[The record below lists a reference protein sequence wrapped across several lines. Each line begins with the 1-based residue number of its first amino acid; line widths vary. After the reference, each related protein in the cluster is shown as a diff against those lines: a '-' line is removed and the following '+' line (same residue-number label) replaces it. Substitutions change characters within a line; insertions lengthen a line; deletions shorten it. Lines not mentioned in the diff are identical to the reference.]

1 MKTKKNKKFAISG
14 KNSSFGIIFF
24 IVLVCFLLRFL
35 CGFTLDN
42 IYLPGGADTSTHLLR
57 TWYVA
62 TKGMTNWDF
71 TLEAGRTFLFIYPP
85 LGHIITG
92 YLGSLLG
99 YLLAY
104 KLVNDLFYAAT
115 VIVFFY
121 FLREFKLDNKK
132 IVVAMIFFSF
142 MPIYSY
148 YFVDGRYPSMA
159 SVFFCLLYWI
169 FLKRAVDNNK
179 PTKNLILAG
188 LMLNF
193 SLLMSTTATFMILPI
208 VFVWLL
214 LYKLNID
221 AVKKFAVIAIIGAL
235 LSSWWTMPYYFDRWT
250 TTNGGSASIFFKEP
264 SVSGFQS
271 EMVGRFASLGMMSGA
286 VSTEVILLLI
296 VITGVYCLLSLFT
309 LKNKTPRVF
318 FILTIFIVFISFAL
332 NFKRIFIFLPIPLSI
347 IVAEGASM
355 LKNKMWLAAAIII
368 LVVSLA
374 SFYSIVP
381 QQFIKPEF
389 PQLPTDGR
397 VLYLGDGITTIDKGN
412 ELGNRY
418 EMFFTAANGNEYATG
433 WYTGLNADSES
444 AVFYTQEKIR
454 YGNLITNLTAS
465 QDEYLKYLGAGQ
477 INYVIVNKRNP
488 EIASYFTA
496 GNGFK
501 IAKENDMIIVF
512 ETKTKSSYVS
522 VNGMDVAALVEK
534 DSDKI
539 KINTDCR
546 PGSITV
552 KETYNK
558 NWQAKI
564 NTKPAQITEAEY
576 GFMKIGSSETGDCT
590 ISMEYV
596 NPVFYMVFT
605 FISFITYAA
614 STFYLAK
621 ARE

>member
-1 MKTKKNKKFAISG
+1 MKTKINKKFAM
-14 KNSSFGIIFF
+14 KNFEGFGTIFF

-71 TLEAGRTFLFIYPP
+71 ALEAGRTFLFIYPP

-115 VIVFFY
+115 AIIFFY

-132 IVVAMIFFSF
+132 IIVAMIFFSF

-169 FLKRAVDNNK
+169 FLKRVVDNNK

-188 LMLNF
+188 LLLNF
-193 SLLMSTTATFMILPI
+193 SLLMSTTTTFMILPI

-214 LYKLNID
+214 LYKLSLD
-221 AVKKFAVIAIIGAL
+221 TLKKFAVIAIIGAL
-235 LSSWWTMPYYFDRWT
+235 LSSWWTLPYYFDRWA
-250 TTNGGSASIFFKEP
+250 TTNGSASIFFKEP

-271 EMVGRFASLGMMSGA
+271 EMVGRFASLGMISGA
-286 VSTEVILLLI
+286 VSTEVILIL
-296 VITGVYCLLSLFT
+296 VMVTGVCCLLSLFT
-309 LKNKTPRVF
+309 LKNKTPRAF

-347 IVAEGASM
+347 IVAEGVGM
-355 LKNKMWLAAAIII
+355 LKNKMWLAAAVVI
-368 LVVSLA
+368 LLVSLA

-381 QQFIKPEF
+381 QQFVEPEF
-389 PQLPTDGR
+389 SQLPTDGR
-397 VLYLGDGITTIDKGN
+397 VLYLGDGITTIDKGK

-444 AVFYTQEKIR
+444 AVFYTKEKIR
-454 YGNLITNLTAS
+454 YGNLITNLTAP
-465 QDEYLKYLGAGQ
+465 QDEYLKYLRAGQ

-488 EIASYFTA
+488 EIADYFKQ

-501 IAKENDMIIVF
+501 IAKENDMLIVF
-512 ETKTKSSYVS
+512 ETKIKSSYVS
-522 VNGMDVAALVEK
+522 MNGFDTAAAVEK

-539 KINTDCR
+539 KINTSCK
-546 PGSITV
+546 PGSITI

-558 NWQAKI
+558 NWQATI
-564 NTKPAQITEAEY
+564 NNRPASVTESEF
-576 GFMKIGSSETGDCT
+576 GFMKIALSETGSCT
-590 ISMEYV
+590 ISMQYA
-596 NPVFYMVFT
+596 NPIYYLVFT
-605 FISFITYAA
+605 FISFITYAV